1 MKRSCLC
8 LVLVLSL
15 SVWVNLFAQSTFL
28 PLQNHA
34 YHILDRIEIKSG
46 RLDTSYIFTAL
57 KPYTRFNAVLLAESM
72 DEMQNV
78 RFKKQDRFS
87 QYHLYKD
94 NNEWTDWGLVPT
106 KKPFLKKLYQYPS
119 DFLRI
124 KRKEAVLIV
133 NPILHMQLGKESST
147 DEIRYIN
154 TRGIELRGMI
164 NDALGFYGFLTD
176 NQVSYPE
183 YADQYIVRHNAVP
196 GEGRFK
202 NFNSMIGDSLFAP
215 GYDYFHAKGYF
226 TFQPLERIRLQFGHD
241 KNFIGNGVRSL
252 FLSDF
257 SNNYLFLKLN
267 TQIWRLNY
275 QNLFMQLTGQFRN
288 AADGLLPKKYA
299 AMHHLSMNITK
310 RFNLGIFEGVVFGR
324 ENGDFE
330 LSYLNPI
337 VFYRAIE
344 YHLGS
349 PDNVILGMDF
359 KYNFLKRFSLY
370 GQVVLDEFKFA
381 EIKNQTGWWANKY
394 GMQAGLKYIDVADI
408 SNLDLQIE
416 FNTVRPYTYSHN
428 TESGNYTHF
437 NQPLAHPFGANFR
450 EALAIIRYKPHQ
462 FLDLKLNVLYAQFG
476 ADPDSLNWGGNI
488 FLLNTSNRP
497 QDFNNK
503 LLQGNK
509 TQILLADF
517 LLSYMWKHNLWLDLN
532 YNYRRQKAEIPSGNL
547 SNHYFGLGF
556 RLNMARK
563 ELLF

>member
-1 MKRSCLC
+1 MKLHLLLFNIFLC
-8 LVLVLSL
+8 CTVLTLH
-15 SVWVNLFAQSTFL
+15 AQSTYL
-28 PLQNHA
+28 PLQSPA

-46 RLDTSYIFTAL
+46 SIDTSYIFTTL
-57 KPYTRFNAVLLAESM
+57 KPYTRFHAVLLTESM
-72 DEMQNV
+72 DDMQEA
-78 RFKKQDRFS
+78 RFRKQDRFN
-87 QYHLYKD
+87 QYYIYKD
-94 NNEWTDWGLVPT
+94 NNEWTDWGLVPS

-119 DFLRI
+119 DFLRV
-124 KRKEAVLIV
+124 KRHDEVLLKV
-133 NPILHMQLGKESST
+133 NPVLHMQLGKEQGV
-147 DEIRYIN
+147 DGIRYIN
-154 TRGIELRGMI
+154 TRGIEVRGMI
-164 NDALGFYGFLTD
+164 NEALGFYGFLTD
-176 NQVSYPE
+176 NQVSYPD
-183 YADQYIVRHNAVP
+183 YAGDYIARHNAVP
-196 GEGRFK
+196 GEGRVKDFE
-202 NFNSMIGDSLFAP
+202 SMLGDSLFAR
-215 GYDYFHAKGYF
+215 GQDYFHARGYI

-267 TQIWRLNY
+267 TQVWRLNY

-288 AADGLLPKKYA
+288 AADGQLPRKYA

-324 ENGDFE
+324 EDGGFE
-330 LSYLNPI
+330 LNYLNPI

-349 PDNVILGMDF
+349 PDNVILGMDY

-370 GQVVLDEFKFA
+370 GQVVVDEFKLA

-394 GMQAGLKYIDVADI
+394 GMQVGLKYIDVADI
-408 SNLDLQIE
+408 SNLDAQIE

-450 EALAIIRYKPHQ
+450 ETLAVIRYKPHQ
-462 FLDLKLNVLYAQFG
+462 LLDLKLNLMYAQYG
-476 ADPDSLNWGGNI
+476 ADIDSTNWGSNI

-497 QDFNNK
+497 QDYDNK
-503 LLQGNK
+503 ILQGDN
-509 TQILLADF
+509 TQIMLADF
-517 LLSYMWKHNLWLDLN
+517 LLSYMWKHNLWLDFN
-532 YNYRRQKAEIPSGNL
+532 YTYRRQKAETASGPN
-547 SNHYFGLGF
+547 SDHFVGLGF